1 MGFRSFRAQ
10 IAARTILI
18 AANALAFAFLLREAR
33 YPMTTALAGALFLA
47 QCWLLTAGIE
57 RANGA
62 LTLFFKALRNADYTQ
77 DFVFP
82 RGSTFDGLKAE
93 YESVMDILR
102 SHNLD
107 RERHYQYIRAV
118 AGSIGVGIL
127 VFDQGGAVDLCNEA
141 FTAMLGISAPRNIHE
156 LERFDSDL
164 PRQLTEMRNG
174 EKESFKLGSERDRL
188 HVIVSAS
195 DFILLGKNS
204 DSSPS
209 RTSGGSWRRTRS
221 TPGRKWR
228 GC

>member
-1 MGFRSFRAQ
+1 
-10 IAARTILI
+10 
-18 AANALAFAFLLREAR
+18 
-33 YPMTTALAGALFLA
+33 
-47 QCWLLTAGIE
+47 
-57 RANGA
+57 
-62 LTLFFKALRNADYTQ
+62 
-77 DFVFP
+77 
-82 RGSTFDGLKAE
+82 
-93 YESVMDILR
+93 MDILR

-195 DFILLGKNS
+195 DFILLGEKSRLVTLQDIRRELEENEIDAWQKMARVLTHEIMNS
-204 DSSPS
+204 ITPISSLASTASSILAKLFEEGDPTRKALDAEEAGETPRQPSIPS
-209 RTSGGSWRRTRS
+209 RRGAGASYTSWKATVNSSGCQNPSCARSPAGRSSRGSRH
-221 TPGRKWR
+221 
-228 GC
+228 